1 MAGHGNPNHPVVQMA
16 EGQWH
21 KFAAILLM
29 KMGLDAIEITTAD
42 VRALAD
48 SGRANIVLDMRN
60 GRCLLRLV
68 SDDEGNRL
76 ARKEGGLPS

>member
-1 MAGHGNPNHPVVQMA
+1 MAGHGNPNHPVVLQA

-42 VRALAD
+42 VHALAD
-48 SGRANIVLDMRN
+48 SDRADIVLDMRH
-60 GRCLLRLV
+60 GRCVLRLV
-68 SDDEGNRL
+68 TDDEGNRL
-76 ARKEGGLPS
+76 ARKEGGLPA